1 MGRTAALALVIILLG
16 LLAATNT
23 RGWRLPAFSAAATAL
38 VFGLVSILNPHAP
51 GSAGALWGALAIGWS
66 VLFIGSSVLEPAG
79 DEQLE

>member
-51 GSAGALWGALAIGWS
+51 GSAGAL
-66 VLFIGSSVLEPAG
+66 
-79 DEQLE
+79 